1 MPASADIWRMR
12 AHEKNRGDKTLK
24 TLEKICAVLDKI
36 ASAITIA
43 LLVFL
48 TILIAYSVISR
59 FIFNTPVAWQY
70 EATLVCLS
78 WVVFIG
84 MSITFRNDEHMRLTF
99 VSNALPKKM
108 QNIWLCI
115 MDAFVFVFLVVAAYL
130 SISIINNAMPTQYQ
144 TIPVSRGLFYMP
156 FPIGCVMSLFHIVN
170 TNLKRLSGQTVGA
183 ENASDPKV

>member
-1 MPASADIWRMR
+1 M
-12 AHEKNRGDKTLK
+12 K
-24 TLEKICAVLDKI
+24 TLEKICVALDKI
-36 ASAITIA
+36 ASAVTIA

-59 FIFNTPVAWQY
+59 FVFNTPVAWQY

-99 VSNALPKKM
+99 VSNAMPEKFR
-108 QNIWLCI
+108 NIWLCI
-115 MDAFVFVFLVVAAYL
+115 MDLFVLVFLVVAAYL
-130 SISIINNAMPTQYQ
+130 SLSVIRNAMPTQYQ

-156 FPIGCVMSLFHIVN
+156 FPIGCCFSVFHIVN
-170 TNLKRLSGQTVGA
+170 TNLKRLKGQDVNAADTA
-183 ENASDPKV
+183 EKAD

>member
-1 MPASADIWRMR
+1 M
-12 AHEKNRGDKTLK
+12 K
-24 TLEKICAVLDKI
+24 TLEKICAILDKI
-36 ASAITIA
+36 ASAVTVA

-59 FIFNTPVAWQY
+59 FVFNSPVAWQY

-99 VSNALPKKM
+99 VSNALPENM
-108 QNIWLCI
+108 QPIWHCL
-115 MDAFVFVFLVVAAYL
+115 MDAFVFVFLVVGAFL
-130 SISIINNAMPTQYQ
+130 SISIIKNAMPTLYQ

-156 FPIGCVMSLFHIVN
+156 FPIGCVLSLFHIVN
-170 TNLKRLSGQTVGA
+170 TNVKRLSGQKVGA
-183 ENASDPKV
+183 DNANDPKV

>member
-1 MPASADIWRMR
+1 M
-12 AHEKNRGDKTLK
+12 K

-36 ASAITIA
+36 ASAVTIA

-59 FIFNTPVAWQY
+59 FVFNTPVAWQY

-99 VSNALPKKM
+99 IK
-108 QNIWLCI
+108 
-115 MDAFVFVFLVVAAYL
+115 
-130 SISIINNAMPTQYQ
+130 NAMPTQYQ

-183 ENASDPKV
+183 ENANDPKV